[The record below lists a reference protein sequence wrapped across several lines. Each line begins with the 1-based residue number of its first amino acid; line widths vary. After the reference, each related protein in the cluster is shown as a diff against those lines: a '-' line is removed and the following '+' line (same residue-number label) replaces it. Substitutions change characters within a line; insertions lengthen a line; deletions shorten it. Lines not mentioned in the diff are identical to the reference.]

1 MCSTVKIKNSNLIQI
16 CFYLAVL
23 ACTVLAC
30 KADKVKPS
38 LSDLLINEKG
48 WDTYEFKRPDIGLG
62 GVFTGGNPYLIFN
75 QYGSGC
81 KFSST
86 GELFISYTF
95 EGSEISEESS
105 IKRTWK
111 MVAENEILVLSP
123 SSDSIFV
130 QVVELS
136 ASNFHLK
143 YELKGDL
150 YEYKLGP
157 L

>member
-1 MCSTVKIKNSNLIQI
+1 
-16 CFYLAVL
+16 
-23 ACTVLAC
+23 
-30 KADKVKPS
+30 
-38 LSDLLINEKG
+38 
-48 WDTYEFKRPDIGLG
+48 
-62 GVFTGGNPYLIFN
+62 
-75 QYGSGC
+75 
-81 KFSST
+81 
-86 GELFISYTF
+86 
-95 EGSEISEESS
+95 
-105 IKRTWK
+105 

>member
-1 MCSTVKIKNSNLIQI
+1 MRHLTHFLFFVIII
-16 CFYLAVL
+16 AVG
-23 ACTVLAC
+23 C
-30 KADKVKPS
+30 KQEKLS
-38 LSDLLINEKG
+38 LSISDLLINEKG
-48 WDTYEFKRPDIGLG
+48 WDTYEFKRSDIGLG

-105 IKRTWK
+105 IKRTWE
-111 MVAENEILVLSP
+111 MVAKNEILVLSP
-123 SSDSIFV
+123 NSDSIFV